1 MNFALPGGHT
11 RPCILLHEPE
21 ASVEIHQEED
31 EDLLRRGRLQGQEIG
46 EGDDACRGKLKF
58 SSRLAVTKLISLLFL
73 QGNKFK

>member
-1 MNFALPGGHT
+1 MNFALPGGHA

-46 EGDDACRGKLKF
+46 EGDDACRGKL
-58 SSRLAVTKLISLLFL
+58 I
-73 QGNKFK
+73 